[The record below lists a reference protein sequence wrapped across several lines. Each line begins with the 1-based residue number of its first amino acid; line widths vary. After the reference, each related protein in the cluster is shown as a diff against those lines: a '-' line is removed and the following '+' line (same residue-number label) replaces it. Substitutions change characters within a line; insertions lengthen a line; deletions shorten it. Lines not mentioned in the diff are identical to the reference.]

1 MNNLTIKDWSIDDRP
16 REKLKLKGKKSLTD
30 AELLAIIIGSGTKR
44 KSAVLLAQ
52 ELLASQNNNF
62 NLLSELKYNDLIK
75 IKGVGDAK
83 AVTIIAA
90 MEIATR
96 RREAKRE
103 KRFKITA
110 PQNVYDFIYDDMVQ
124 LKHEEAFILLLNRN
138 NEVILKEQLSK
149 GGRAGTVMDGK
160 IVFQLALQH
169 SASSIILIHN
179 HPSGNKLPSKQDLFL
194 TEKLTSYGK
203 MIDLPIIDHLIF
215 TDYGYFSFSEEGK
228 LK

>member
-160 IVFQLALQH
+160 IIFQLALQH

>member
-1 MNNLTIKDWSIDDRP
+1 MNKLTIKDWSIDDRP

-90 MEIATR
+90 MEIAAR

-160 IVFQLALQH
+160 IIFQLALQH
-169 SASSIILIHN
+169 SASSIIVIHN
-179 HPSGNKLPSKQDLFL
+179 HPSGNKLPSKQDLLL

>member
-90 MEIATR
+90 MEIAAR

-160 IVFQLALQH
+160 IIFQLALQH

-179 HPSGNKLPSKQDLFL
+179 HPSGNKLPSKQDLLL

-203 MIDLPIIDHLIF
+203 MIDLPITDHLIF